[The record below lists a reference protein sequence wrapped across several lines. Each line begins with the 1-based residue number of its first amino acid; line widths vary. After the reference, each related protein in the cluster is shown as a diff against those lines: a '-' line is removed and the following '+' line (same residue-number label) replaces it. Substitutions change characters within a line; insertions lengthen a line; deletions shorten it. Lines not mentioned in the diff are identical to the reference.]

1 LAHDVMHG
9 LANELLEINAGL
21 LNLPPMLMNK
31 EMTVARKGRS
41 FPEDTGAEGDDRE
54 VNFKG
59 HPFL

>member
-1 LAHDVMHG
+1 MMHG

-54 VNFKG
+54 VNVKG

>member
-1 LAHDVMHG
+1 MHG

-54 VNFKG
+54 VNVKG